1 MLHILPLQLTLGK
14 DKEVCYNKAM
24 EYIDLRKIST
34 EEAKQIGRQVV
45 RLKKMG
51 KRGKEIEEIVGVG
64 QNRISEIWSAYQKE
78 GEASFERK
86 KTGRKEGSGMI
97 LSPDE
102 QIGIR
107 GVIVETRPEEHG
119 IPGYLWTLK
128 KVCELVRKEYKKQMS
143 VECASDYMRRWGLSS
158 QRPVKRARKQDPKR
172 V

>member
-1 MLHILPLQLTLGK
+1 
-14 DKEVCYNKAM
+14 M
-24 EYIDLRKIST
+24 EYIDLRKVST
-34 EEAKQIGRQVV
+34 EEAKQKRRQVV
-45 RLKKMG
+45 RLKQMG
-51 KRGKEIEEIVGVG
+51 KNGKEIEEIVGVR

-78 GEASFERK
+78 GEASLVRK

-102 QIGIR
+102 QTEIR
-107 GVIVETRPEEHG
+107 GIIVETRPAEHG

-128 KVCELVRKEYKKQMS
+128 KVCELVSKEYKKQIS
-143 VECASDYMRRWGLSS
+143 VECASDYMRRWGLSC

>member
-1 MLHILPLQLTLGK
+1 M
-14 DKEVCYNKAM
+14 CYNKVM

-34 EEAKQIGRQVV
+34 EEAKQIRRQVV

-51 KRGKEIEEIVGVG
+51 KKGREIEEIVGVR

-78 GEASFERK
+78 GEASFVRK

-102 QIGIR
+102 QTEIR
-107 GVIVETRPEEHG
+107 GIIVETRPEEHG
-119 IPGYLWTLK
+119 IPGCLWTLK
-128 KVCELVRKEYKKQMS
+128 KLCELVRKEYRKRIS
-143 VECASDYMRRWGLSS
+143 VECASDYMRRWGFSC
-158 QRPVKRARKQDPKR
+158 QRPVKRARKQDSKR